1 MKNVMLLLIFLIA
14 SAGCSSMISSKN
26 DSESPQTL
34 PRELSRHEKELVDAG
49 QTFSYSLFKQTLRRE
64 ESGNI
69 FISPLSVSMALG
81 MTLNGADGKTA
92 TAMKNTLALQ
102 GLTMPEINES
112 YASLIK
118 LLQEADPAVKMK
130 LANSIWIRDGFPV
143 KQPFKET
150 GRKFFEARIE
160 ALDFSDPNA
169 PDIINQWVSDH
180 TGQLIDGII
189 EGRIPDEVVMY
200 LINAIYFK
208 GDWQHPFDPDDTQK
222 RKFTMQ
228 DGSEQKLAMMSQKD
242 TLSAYISDEVQLL
255 DLPYGGGLFSMTL
268 MMPAG
273 SQTSI
278 DSFVTEQ
285 LTSENMQRW
294 LSSAS
299 VAPTDISLP
308 KFEMEYKVSMNEI
321 LKSMGMGVA
330 FVPGSANFS
339 KISDSGKLFID
350 KVMHKSFL
358 TVDEEG
364 TEAAAA
370 TSVSIGLTSASP
382 QARSIHFNRPFV
394 FVIRER
400 TSSAILFMGVMRNP
414 EG

>member
-1 MKNVMLLLIFLIA
+1 MLFR
-14 SAGCSSMISSKN
+14 S
-26 DSESPQTL
+26 
-34 PRELSRHEKELVDAG
+34 
-49 QTFSYSLFKQTLRRE
+49 RRE

-102 GLTMPEINES
+102 GLAMPEINES

-143 KQPFKET
+143 KQSFKET

-160 ALDFSDPNA
+160 ALDFSDPNT

-180 TGQLIDGII
+180 TDQLIDGII
-189 EGRIPDEVVMY
+189 EGRIADEVVMY

-208 GDWQHPFDPDDTQK
+208 GDWQHPFDPDDTKK
-222 RKFTMQ
+222 REFTLQ
-228 DGSEQKLAMMSQKD
+228 DGSQQKVAMMSQKD

-255 DLPYGGGLFSMTL
+255 ELPYGGGLFSMTL
-268 MMPAG
+268 MMPAS

-278 DSFVTEQ
+278 DSFVTDG

-294 LSSAS
+294 LSSAT
-299 VAPTDISLP
+299 VAPTDILLP
-308 KFEMEYKVSMNEI
+308 SFEMEYKVSMNEI
-321 LKSMGMGVA
+321 LKAMGMGIA
-330 FVPGSANFS
+330 FVPGSANFT

-350 KVMHKSFL
+350 KVMHKSFVA
-358 TVDEEG
+358 VDEEG

-370 TSVSIGLTSASP
+370 TSVSIGLTSAGP

-400 TSSAILFMGVMRNP
+400 TSDAILFMGVMRNP